1 VWAAFTRSPTF
12 RSPALRFVVEN
23 PAGLGEDRTMQCGQP
38 STRRQFLVTS
48 ALTAAAGSLARG
60 GGNPSDRVR
69 IGMIGLG
76 GMGMSRLQE
85 FLKLPDV
92 EVAAVCDVDREH
104 RDRAVQVA
112 EQRQGRKPQ
121 AFGDFRR
128 LLELADV
135 DAVAVVTPDHWHS
148 IPVIQACRAGKDV
161 FVEKPLSYS
170 VEEGRA
176 MVSAARSAGRVTQM
190 GNHIHNDLP
199 NYRRVVEQVRSGN
212 LGRIT
217 RVHCWKTSSLRSLG
231 SPPDSRPPAGLD
243 YDIWLGPAP
252 QRPYN
257 PLRSHGTYRY
267 FWDYSGGVFI
277 DFWCHIVDLAYWALD
292 LEVPLNVSAA
302 GTKRFL
308 DDATETPDTMEA
320 VLEYPDLTLL
330 FTLHPDPLPGFSHLG
345 AIGCVFQGTEALLAA
360 NYETHEI
367 YVKGKR
373 EPEFPRPEPSI
384 PDSPGHLAEFVQAIR
399 SRNTETTCN
408 LDYGHRLTKA
418 GLLANIACRT
428 GERLYWDDERE
439 QFEGN
444 EEACRLLGR
453 TFRRPW
459 TLEG

>member
-1 VWAAFTRSPTF
+1 MQPG
-12 RSPALRFVVEN
+12 VEN
-23 PAGLGEDRTMQCGQP
+23 TARLGEDRCMKRGH
-38 STRRQFLVTS
+38 SLNRRQFMVSST
-48 ALTAAAGSLARG
+48 LTAGAGVSSRVGRSAA
-60 GGNPSDRVR
+60 DRVR
-69 IGMIGLG
+69 IGMIGVG
-76 GMGMSRLQE
+76 NMGMSRLQE
-85 FLKLPDV
+85 FLRRPDV
-92 EVAAVCDVDREH
+92 EVAAICDVDREH
-104 RDRAVQVA
+104 RDRAVQAV
-112 EQRQGRKPQ
+112 EQSQGRKPQ
-121 AFGDFRR
+121 AFADFRR
-128 LLELADV
+128 LLDLPDV

-231 SPPDSRPPAGLD
+231 HPPDSPPPAGLD
-243 YDIWLGPAP
+243 YDFWLGPAP
-252 QRPYN
+252 ERPYN

-277 DFWCHIVDLAYWALD
+277 DFWCHIVDLVYWALD
-292 LEVPLNVSAA
+292 LKAPLSVSAT

-308 DDATETPDTMEA
+308 DDATETPDTLEA

-330 FTLHPDPLPGFSHLG
+330 FTLHPDPLPGFAHLG

-367 YVKGKR
+367 HVKGK
-373 EPEFPRPEPSI
+373 PAPDFPKPEPSI
-384 PDSPGHLAEFVQAIR
+384 PDSPGHLAEFVEAIR
-399 SRNTETTCN
+399 SRNLETTCN
-408 LDYGHRLTKA
+408 LEYGHRLTKA

-428 GERLYWDDERE
+428 GDRLYWDDERE
-439 QFEGN
+439 RFQGHEG
-444 EEACRLLGR
+444 ACRLLGR
-453 TFRRPW
+453 VFRRPW
-459 TLEG
+459 GLEA